1 MKRTYN
7 RTLLHEDL
15 REATVLLEVY
25 ENSKYLAKEKSDL
38 GKITEVKYNNLVS
51 WDIVCGGKEADEI
64 EKDFND
70 VDNNHEYLVLHFDNN
85 ETSTFRNSYCD
96 LFVF

>member
-15 REATVLLEVY
+15 REARVLLEVY
-25 ENSKYLAKEKSDL
+25 QNSKYLAKNEIDL
-38 GKITEVKYNNLVS
+38 GKITEVEYDNLIS

-64 EKDFND
+64 EKEFND
-70 VDNNHEYLVLHFDNN
+70 VDSNHEYLVLHFDNN
-85 ETSTFRNSYCD
+85 ETSTFRNSHCD